1 MGRGVTAFS
10 CYSRFLYSHRESW
23 ENGVL
28 GSSSQAIKAIEAK
41 CWAPLQN
48 TTPTATSTPTPSL
61 PTILQV
67 CSNQASLIK
76 KTQKGQSNPFFTTTR
91 LLVNLQILGR
101 DIYNQKGGGL
111 DQKSPGE

>member
-28 GSSSQAIKAIEAK
+28 GSSSQAIRAIEAK

-48 TTPTATSTPTPSL
+48 TTATATPTPTPSL
-61 PTILQV
+61 PTIFQV

-76 KTQKGQSNPFFTTTR
+76 SLVVVKKGLLWPFCVF
-91 LLVNLQILGR
+91 LIKLA
-101 DIYNQKGGGL
+101 
-111 DQKSPGE
+111 